1 MLEDF
6 APEYEEFASWPQD
19 VSGVREY
26 DALPREARSYL
37 ERIEALLGVPIRWI
51 SVGPERPQV
60 VVREAV
66 G

>member
-1 MLEDF
+1 
-6 APEYEEFASWPQD
+6 
-19 VSGVREY
+19 VSGVRQY
-26 DALPREARSYL
+26 DALPREARTYL
-37 ERIEALLGVPIRWI
+37 ERMEALLGVPIRWI